1 MKKELLLIIT
11 GLFLFS
17 VSNCFASEKTDVQM
31 DTKVNNFG
39 FTFKNAISESTDYEI
54 TLLKSESEKK
64 EIEQNG
70 FFDWLIKSEIY
81 LFFGAIA
88 STIVFTALSVT
99 GAVCIGIGWTTLDT
113 LQTLYYTG
121 GVLFG
126 FSWLFFLGAGAFWT
140 FWGIAQYLKKND
152 YQATAFVTP
161 VYNEI
166 KPCKSSYSVG
176 LSVSF
181 Y

>member
-1 MKKELLLIIT
+1 MNKKLLLCSV
-11 GLFLFS
+11 LFFVLGIF
-17 VSNCFASEKTDVQM
+17 VGFASEKFSDVPN
-31 DTKVNNFG
+31 KNIKIEG
-39 FTFKNAISESTDYEI
+39 FTFADALESSNDTEI
-54 TLLKSESEKK
+54 LLMKDNNEKK
-64 EIEQNG
+64 QIEQNG
-70 FFDWLIKSEIY
+70 FFDWIIKYEKYILI
-81 LFFGAIA
+81 GAIA